1 VRAIRAVWPAWHLP
15 GRLDTCG
22 NAPRCGDTSA
32 AGTLPGVAPLSIP
45 ADAATRPTSAAAV
58 TAFDTARRV
67 RVVGTAFLRTRPL
80 IVGPAMAAFAA
91 VLAGSGAPRG
101 QLAAL
106 APAMAALLALFVAE
120 AVIGRRRLFGA
131 AALARSLVVTVCGI
145 ALGAYITGALLSPL
159 VPMLFAPVGVAFAAF
174 GRGRGAAVVLGALV
188 AAIAALWTLPPAFPP
203 LPAAPQAM
211 CVAVAVIAAALLLRV
226 GVASLSDAHAH
237 AAASLAA
244 AGDEVVAAARARGE
258 ALAALGAEVAHE
270 VKNPLAAIRA
280 LVELVREQ
288 AGDNDRRRLDVAAGE
303 VARIE
308 AIVRD
313 YLSFAR
319 PHGELRRAPIDVA
332 AVVGPL
338 ALMFE
343 PRAARAGIA
352 LTAHGPPLTATV
364 DAARVKEAVVNLLVN
379 AIEATPAGGS
389 VALSWRRDGDAVV
402 LAVADTG
409 AGMTDAELDA
419 LGRPWTTGR
428 DGGTGLGV
436 MLARRVAEAH
446 GGALTYTS
454 RPGAGTTAA
463 LRLPP
468 APETAP

>member
-1 VRAIRAVWPAWHLP
+1 
-15 GRLDTCG
+15 
-22 NAPRCGDTSA
+22 
-32 AGTLPGVAPLSIP
+32 VAPLSIS
-45 ADAATRPTSAAAV
+45 ADATTGSSAV

-67 RVVGTAFLRTRPL
+67 RLVGTAFLRTRPL
-80 IVGPAMAAFAA
+80 IVGPAMAAFAV
-91 VLAGSGAPRG
+91 VLAGSGAPPR

-106 APAMAALLALFVAE
+106 GPAMAALFVLFVAE
-120 AVIGRRRLFGA
+120 AAIGRRRLFGA
-131 AALARSLVVTVCGI
+131 AALARSLVITVCGI
-145 ALGAYITGALLSPL
+145 ALGALLTGAILSPL

-174 GRGRGAAVVLGALV
+174 GRGRGAALVLVALAAAIGAL
-188 AAIAALWTLPPAFPP
+188 AMLPPAFPP
-203 LPAAPQAM
+203 LAPRPQAM
-211 CVAVAVIAAALLLRV
+211 CVVIAVLAAALLLRV

-280 LVELVREQ
+280 LVELVREH
-288 AGDNDRRRLDVAAGE
+288 ADDHDRRRLDVAAGE

-319 PHGELRRAPIDVA
+319 PHGELRRAPVDVA

-343 PRAARAGIA
+343 PRAARAGITLSA
-352 LTAHGPPLTATV
+352 RGEPSTWTL
-364 DAARVKEAVVNLLVN
+364 DAARVKEAIVNLLVN
-379 AIEATPAGGS
+379 AVEATGPGGS
-389 VALSWRRDGDAVV
+389 VALRWRRDADADALVLVV
-402 LAVADTG
+402 EDTG
-409 AGMTDAELDA
+409 AGMTEAELDA
-419 LGRPWTTGR
+419 LGRPWATGR

-436 MLARRVAEAH
+436 VLARRVAEAH
-446 GGALTYTS
+446 GGTLTYSS
-454 RPGAGTTAA
+454 RPGAGTTAT
-463 LRLPP
+463 LRLPAAP
-468 APETAP
+468 APTPNPEAGP